1 MSEEQQGSN
10 LVQAAAKA
18 GVQCFLWSSLP
29 SSAEISKGKFVTR
42 LYEGKRHTIYHI
54 AFTLSQ
60 VDWRHVKK
68 CILLAHD

>member
-1 MSEEQQGSN
+1 MSEEQQGNN

-42 LYEGKRHTIYHI
+42 LYEGKMHTI
-54 AFTLSQ
+54 
-60 VDWRHVKK
+60 
-68 CILLAHD
+68 